1 MLNEII
7 AEIFPNLE
15 KEKVIYTLE
24 AFRIPNRKDQE
35 RNTPRHL
42 IVKTLNIQN
51 KEQILKA
58 AREKQ

>member
-35 RNTPRHL
+35 RNP
-42 IVKTLNIQN
+42 
-51 KEQILKA
+51 
-58 AREKQ
+58 